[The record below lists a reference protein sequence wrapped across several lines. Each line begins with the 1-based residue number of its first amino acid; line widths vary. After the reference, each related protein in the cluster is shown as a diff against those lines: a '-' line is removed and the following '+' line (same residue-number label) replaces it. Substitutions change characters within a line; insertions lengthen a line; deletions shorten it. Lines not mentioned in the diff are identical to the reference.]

1 MKKKVIILI
10 ALCCLFIQ
18 AAQSDTLSITDLRTE
33 QLTNPLGLDT
43 PQPRFSW
50 RLQSGQRNVMQTT
63 YRLFV
68 ASSPELLS
76 KNRAD
81 VWDSGEVRSDA
92 SIWISYQGPSLQPN
106 KRYYWKV
113 QITTGTGESA
123 WSEPAFWGMGL
134 MGEIRWK
141 GRWIGMDRP
150 MPWDSETMF
159 SRLSARYVRKEF
171 KLSKTIKEAT
181 LHISGLGVYEC
192 LINGERVGDLV
203 LAPAPTDYRKTIL
216 YNTYDVTSLLQTENA
231 IGVTLGNGR
240 FYTMRQNYKPY
251 KIPTFGYPKLRLN
264 LIVEYADGSK
274 ETIATNTSWKLTTE
288 GPIRS
293 NNEYDGEEYDAR
305 KELGAWSQTG
315 YDDKNWMP
323 AQRVSIPSGTLR
335 AQMMPGMKVTETLK
349 PVSIKKLGNK
359 YILDIGQNM
368 AGWVRFRI
376 KDRLAIASVSV
387 LQKVC
392 KTMANFIQETSGMPV
407 LQMYMLS
414 ADAKQKM
421 LPGHLVLFIMGSV
434 M

>member
-1 MKKKVIILI
+1 MLSVYP
-10 ALCCLFIQ
+10 
-18 AAQSDTLSITDLRTE
+18 SSTERYSSITDLRTE

-113 QITTGTGESA
+113 QVTTGTGESA

-134 MGEIRWK
+134 MGETRWK

-171 KLSKTIKEAT
+171 KLSKAIKEAT

-203 LAPAPTDYRKTIL
+203 LAPAPTDYRK
-216 YNTYDVTSLLQTENA
+216 
-231 IGVTLGNGR
+231 
-240 FYTMRQNYKPY
+240 PY
-251 KIPTFGYPKLRLN
+251 F
-264 LIVEYADGSK
+264 
-274 ETIATNTSWKLTTE
+274 TT
-288 GPIRS
+288 
-293 NNEYDGEEYDAR
+293 A
-305 KELGAWSQTG
+305 
-315 YDDKNWMP
+315 
-323 AQRVSIPSGTLR
+323 
-335 AQMMPGMKVTETLK
+335 MM
-349 PVSIKKLGNK
+349 
-359 YILDIGQNM
+359 
-368 AGWVRFRI
+368 
-376 KDRLAIASVSV
+376 
-387 LQKVC
+387 
-392 KTMANFIQETSGMPV
+392 
-407 LQMYMLS
+407 
-414 ADAKQKM
+414 
-421 LPGHLVLFIMGSV
+421 
-434 M
+434 